1 MDSLSLDYRE
11 KVDQFKS
18 ITGSSTESEDDD
30 KIIELL
36 TVHDFDLNNAISTYF
51 DSGFDSIG
59 NSSAIN
65 QHDEIDNELTHRH
78 SHHQNDTP
86 DVSLEQ
92 RGPVNLQHQM
102 FFDSLLPKLPK
113 APVISNGWQLEVG
126 IHTSIMEEKIRQER
140 EKNEITKEDVYEA
153 TESIHSENEDTKK
166 SPLSS
171 LWIVLLL
178 IPKTLLHVL
187 LSAFRFVFG
196 WRVFKSPEERLPELF
211 NYEKFIPNYK
221 FLPELKSNKDESN
234 EDVDVINKFNLRE
247 GEFNETHQFCQ
258 KEYRWLLIVLVNDSI
273 AAKNFIESLVNHR
286 HFNKLFNK
294 SNGSFKETEIFIN
307 NIERSPETFEI
318 ARTYKVKRLPYV
330 MLVGNVSASPEIMP
344 SMSIVYK
351 SNIAKP
357 FITEDELPNTTNKI
371 LKNLGKLMERFNP
384 QLVSARFDKQEME
397 ISRQIRQE
405 QDDAYLRSLQQ
416 DKIKKEMRL
425 QEENAQKLAEQ
436 KSKLRQYYL
445 LKLISTKY
453 IELNVLDQD
462 VDTKCKIALKL
473 PNGKRIVELFNG
485 EITLL
490 EFYMFIELKLFM
502 EQEELDASNV
512 DELIEKIDIDNN
524 VRDSIQDLSDYHN
537 SYPFKFEV
545 IQPYP
550 KKVIHLD
557 VDMDQNIK
565 DINEFSKG
573 ANFLIEFIDD
583 DDDDDEEEEE

>member
-1 MDSLSLDYRE
+1 MDSLSSDHKE
-11 KVDQFKS
+11 KVDEFKS
-18 ITGSSTESEDDD
+18 ITGSSTDSENDD
-30 KIIELL
+30 KIIEFL

-65 QHDEIDNELTHRH
+65 QHDEIDNQVTHRH
-78 SHHQNDTP
+78 SHHHQNETP
-86 DVSLEQ
+86 DVSLDQ
-92 RGPVNLQHQM
+92 SGPVNLQHQM

-126 IHTSIMEEKIRQER
+126 IHTSILDEKIRQER
-140 EKNEITKEDVYEA
+140 EKTETTKEDVYET
-153 TESIHSENEDTKK
+153 TESIHSGIEDTKK
-166 SPLSS
+166 FPLSS
-171 LWIVLLL
+171 LWIILLI
-178 IPKTLLHVL
+178 IPKTLLHVI
-187 LSAFRFVFG
+187 LSALKFVFG
-196 WRVFKSPEERLPELF
+196 WRVFKGPEERLPQLF

-221 FLPELKSNKDESN
+221 FLPELKPSKEETNN
-234 EDVDVINKFNLRE
+234 DVNLINKFNFRE
-247 GEFNETHQFCQ
+247 DQFNETHLFCQ
-258 KEYRWLLIVLVNDSI
+258 KEYRWLLVVLVNDSSTT
-273 AAKNFIESLVNHR
+273 KNFIESLVNHK
-286 HFNKLFNK
+286 HFDKLFNK
-294 SNGSFKETEIFIN
+294 SNGLFKETEIFVN
-307 NIERSPETFEI
+307 NIERSPEAFEI
-318 ARTYKVKRLPYV
+318 AQTYKVKRLPYV
-330 MLVGNVSASPEIMP
+330 MLVGNVSASPDIMP

-357 FITEDELPNTTNKI
+357 FITEEELPNTTNKI
-371 LKNLGKLMERFNP
+371 LKNIGKLLERFNP

-436 KSKLRQYYL
+436 KSQLRQYYL

-453 IELNVLDQD
+453 IEQNVLDQD
-462 VDTKCKIALKL
+462 VDAKCKIALKL

-490 EFYMFIELKLFM
+490 EFYMFIELKLFI
-502 EQEELDASNV
+502 EQEELDTDQV
-512 DELIEKIDIDNN
+512 DDLIEKLDIDDN
-524 VRDSIQDLSDYHN
+524 VKNSIQDLSDYHN

-557 VDMDQNIK
+557 VDMDQSIK
-565 DINEFSKG
+565 DISEFSKG

-583 DDDDDEEEEE
+583 DEEEEEEE